1 MMKTLNAEKVAKE
14 LVKQTNRNV
23 DKCCKALIKTLK
35 VSK

>member
-1 MMKTLNAEKVAKE
+1 MKHLSTEKLAKD

-23 DKCCKALIKTLK
+23 DKNCKALIKTLK